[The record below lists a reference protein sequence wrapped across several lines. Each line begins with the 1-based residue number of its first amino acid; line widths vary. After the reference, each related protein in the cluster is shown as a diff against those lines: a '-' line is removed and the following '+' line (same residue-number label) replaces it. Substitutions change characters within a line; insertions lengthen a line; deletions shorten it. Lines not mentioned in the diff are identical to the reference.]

1 MALLTRFGNL
11 VSTWLLESS
20 QLFHT
25 PFRVPEV
32 DSKFES
38 NTGEQ
43 ERTNLNTE
51 EEKGFSSLREESFSH
66 GLRVELRKP

>member
-1 MALLTRFGNL
+1 MSRLEAQLIQDTAQESMAL
-11 VSTWLLESS
+11 STS
-20 QLFHT
+20 
-25 PFRVPEV
+25 FRVPEV